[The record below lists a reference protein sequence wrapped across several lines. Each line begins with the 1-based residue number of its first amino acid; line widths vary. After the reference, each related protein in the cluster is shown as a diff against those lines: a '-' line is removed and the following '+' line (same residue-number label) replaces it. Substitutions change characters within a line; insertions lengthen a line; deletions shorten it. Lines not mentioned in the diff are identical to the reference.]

1 MTATY
6 DHADSHVS
14 VHPTG
19 ENFHYEIEVTGTF
32 PTPGW
37 MLNLAYGNQGIHPDP
52 RHLFLDV
59 IEIELSGAWPEVI
72 TPIMVR
78 TTLTGPSALDDVTFI
93 LPDGAGSIVVEIP
106 PIS

>member
-6 DHADSHVS
+6 DRADFHVS

-19 ENFHYEIEVTGTF
+19 ENFLYEIEVWGTF
-32 PTPGW
+32 PTPAC
-37 MLNLAYGNQGIHPDP
+37 LLEIQYGNQGINPMP
-52 RHLFLDV
+52 EHLFLNLV
-59 IEIELSGAWPEVI
+59 ETELKVPHPEVVTRI
-72 TPIMVR
+72 VCKV
-78 TTLTGPSALDDVTFI
+78 TLTGMYPLDDVTFI

>member
-6 DHADSHVS
+6 DRADFHVS

-19 ENFHYEIEVTGTF
+19 ENFLYEIEVTGTF

-37 MLNLAYGNQGIHPDP
+37 MLNLAYGNQGFEPNP

-59 IEIELSGAWPEVI
+59 IEVALPGAWPEVI
-72 TPIMVR
+72 TRIVVR
-78 TTLTGPSALDDVTFI
+78 TTLTGMSPLDDVTFI